1 MQEKRAHRNEM
12 QRARYHGRKIIINK
26 SRRETQHTN
35 LEQAST
41 SIFSS
46 SQYPIELQTH
56 VPQLEHTSQPI
67 PIGHMHTP
75 PNFSQNY
82 CNARNKFRS
91 TLDKLSKFSTCL
103 VCMEKYPGIKTRQQ
117 NGINTCYR
125 CTSEKNGHR
134 FSKWNNMDPGEQ
146 PHCLQILTQVE
157 EMLIARVSPVLQ
169 VTYARGGQLKYSG
182 HTISFPQD
190 ISAIVSHLPRRV
202 DGLDIIIVN
211 RETGMQQQYNFY
223 VSRGRVYDALQYK
236 MSYDQYYKDVQVD
249 IAALISLPLNPTNI
263 SSLLHAT
270 TSNPDPIDMSFMQ
283 EKSTEDDPFEENL
296 ETTISFVA
304 NLPPSCREVEEVRYL
319 LQLGKGRPPPI
330 IQWPPISPF
339 PINEYNTEG
348 LFVMSFPTLF
358 PKGIAAFKQPRPKD
372 VKLHEYALHLLRYHD
387 NRFGQHP
394 RFRYFILNIIMRH
407 RSQAT
412 SSIFV
417 QKQIHDELPATI
429 GALRQRLKDLP
440 NDKLADQLMRFS
452 SSIHGTKPFWN
463 QHKRELIDMVIQ
475 IGCPTLFFT
484 LSVADTKWPDL
495 HTIMPST
502 TPTNPYAASKWRLQ
516 NIVQNPHLT
525 ALYMHHRF
533 TAFRAEVLEKLL
545 GATDY
550 WYRYDSAKF

>member
-1 MQEKRAHRNEM
+1 
-12 QRARYHGRKIIINK
+12 
-26 SRRETQHTN
+26 
-35 LEQAST
+35 
-41 SIFSS
+41 
-46 SQYPIELQTH
+46 
-56 VPQLEHTSQPI
+56 
-67 PIGHMHTP
+67 
-75 PNFSQNY
+75 
-82 CNARNKFRS
+82 
-91 TLDKLSKFSTCL
+91 
-103 VCMEKYPGIKTRQQ
+103 
-117 NGINTCYR
+117 
-125 CTSEKNGHR
+125 
-134 FSKWNNMDPGEQ
+134 
-146 PHCLQILTQVE
+146 
-157 EMLIARVSPVLQ
+157 
-169 VTYARGGQLKYSG
+169 
-182 HTISFPQD
+182 
-190 ISAIVSHLPRRV
+190 
-202 DGLDIIIVN
+202 
-211 RETGMQQQYNFY
+211 MQQQYNFY

-236 MSYDQYYKDVQVD
+236 ISYDQYYNDVQVD
-249 IAALISLPLNPTNI
+249 IAALISLPLNPTDI

-283 EKSTEDDPFEENL
+283 EKSTGDDPFEENL
-296 ETTISFVA
+296 ETTTSFVA
-304 NLPPSCREVEEVRYL
+304 NLPPSCREVEEVRSL

-407 RSQAT
+407 QSQAT

-429 GALRQRLKDLP
+429 GALHQGLKDLP
-440 NDKLADQLMRFS
+440 DDKLADQLMRFS
-452 SSIHGTKPFWN
+452 SSI
-463 QHKRELIDMVIQ
+463 R
-475 IGCPTLFFT
+475 
-484 LSVADTKWPDL
+484 ADTKWPDL

-502 TPTNPYAASKWRLQ
+502 TPTNPYAASKWRIQ

-533 TAFRAEVLEKLL
+533 TAFRAEVLEKFL

-550 WYRYDSAKF
+550 WYRYEWQHRGSAHIHGFIWLQEAPNIDKMQWNHIPSIQNALQYIDRYVSAWNPRALDLRNQTFHRSIIDDPCLMDTTMIQSSDASNDYCELVNSVQRHTKCTAQSCLRRKGTTLLCRYKAPWTIQEKSTLSNVENGQPKHTSARNDDRLNLHNPFILSIWRANVDCQPVLSIDVVIKYIAKYAAKLKTNLRHIIKCCLAFQQTLSLINQLLMLFEKCL